1 MSLLHSLS
9 FIDFSNAK
17 AKAKDEDETEAFEL
31 RETKVRSESIFCVYV
46 LTDFGEC
53 FEDADGCYPADFFE
67 FVCVGCSFEPGVRG
81 GVGIGVLG
89 ERRGRGRKV

>member
-1 MSLLHSLS
+1 MS
-9 FIDFSNAK
+9 FIVFSNAK

-53 FEDADGCYPADFFE
+53 FEDAIF
-67 FVCVGCSFEPGVRG
+67 
-81 GVGIGVLG
+81 
-89 ERRGRGRKV
+89 